1 MLYKTHTLDVEF
13 KRITFID
20 QSIKAFKLL
29 YDLNLY
35 DVLIE
40 DKEIFFLFKNSPR
53 KEKLKNLI
61 FNHVLI
67 WEYAN
72 SNFVREEWKVKGDQK
87 HLLYK
92 ETISTLIK
100 NKNYHKNFTS
110 NNLERGIVSSKDELI
125 KVIKLMKYDYDVER
139 KLVLRKIML
148 SCSMWYCSEYDCAE
162 KPLEQINTKMLKDIL
177 FQLLTFV

>member
-1 MLYKTHTLDVEF
+1 M
-13 KRITFID
+13 
-20 QSIKAFKLL
+20 
-29 YDLNLY
+29 NLY

-40 DKEIFFLFKNSPR
+40 DKENFFLFKNSPR
-53 KEKLKNLI
+53 KEKMKNLI

-92 ETISTLIK
+92 ETISKLIK

-148 SCSMWYCSEYDCAE
+148 SYSMWYCSEYDCAE
-162 KPLEQINTKMLKDIL
+162 KPLELINTKMLKDIL